1 MVKLSRTFS
10 HLLCLSLCVCLSV
23 CLSVSLSLCLSLSL
37 SLSAICFGYTHT
49 WCWCMCVFRVF
60 CYVHEWKIWL
70 NRKVIKAVSVIF
82 ACHLH
87 LCACAY
93 IFLTI
98 CNETICISLRT
109 TGISERRISAQR
121 TCSHFSDTLVSSML
135 SSPGRATQ
143 LEALPPLDEA
153 SQVLSATVLTCL
165 AHYFSWAPLSATL
178 TPQLLS
184 TIFHFAA
191 FGCEGK
197 AGRTGVASTSPG
209 V

>member
-1 MVKLSRTFS
+1 
-10 HLLCLSLCVCLSV
+10 
-23 CLSVSLSLCLSLSL
+23 
-37 SLSAICFGYTHT
+37 
-49 WCWCMCVFRVF
+49 
-60 CYVHEWKIWL
+60 
-70 NRKVIKAVSVIF
+70 
-82 ACHLH
+82 
-87 LCACAY
+87 
-93 IFLTI
+93 
-98 CNETICISLRT
+98 
-109 TGISERRISAQR
+109 
-121 TCSHFSDTLVSSML
+121 ML

>member
-1 MVKLSRTFS
+1 MGMLLLQPTFC
-10 HLLCLSLCVCLSV
+10 CL
-23 CLSVSLSLCLSLSL
+23 
-37 SLSAICFGYTHT
+37 
-49 WCWCMCVFRVF
+49 
-60 CYVHEWKIWL
+60 
-70 NRKVIKAVSVIF
+70 
-82 ACHLH
+82 
-87 LCACAY
+87 
-93 IFLTI
+93 
-98 CNETICISLRT
+98 
-109 TGISERRISAQR
+109 
-121 TCSHFSDTLVSSML
+121 SDTLVSSML
-135 SSPGRATQ
+135 SSPGRAAQ

-209 V
+209 KVTVGLSGGFLHLSRVVFSGE